1 MTTRATWL
9 PEVLARA
16 GCTVVTMSGWETR
29 GRTVAGFYGVIWHAT
44 ATGPRASDQNVANLL
59 RDGRSDLPGPLCQL
73 GLDRHGRYWL
83 VASGKGNHN
92 GMGTYGNNAIGIEA
106 FNDNLGEPWPTVQVD
121 AYVRG
126 TAAILDHLNLP
137 TNRVL
142 AHRESD
148 PTRKTDPRGI
158 DMDRARRRIDAH
170 RQQEDWLM
178 ALTDAEQAELLEK
191 VRGIHSS
198 APLYHTSLAEKVD
211 KLAASSLQYRDS
223 LASLVRRLFGVDPV
237 AKNDDQPFW
246 RTGG

>member
-9 PEVLARA
+9 PEVLAKA

-73 GLDRHGRYWL
+73 GLDRHGRFWL
-83 VASGKGNHN
+83 IASGKGNHN
-92 GMGTYGNNAIGIEA
+92 GRGTYGNNAIGIEA
-106 FNDNLGEPWPTVQVD
+106 FNDGIGEPWPTVQVD

-137 TNRVL
+137 TSRVL

-170 RQQEDWLM
+170 RQQEDDMTEDDRRLLRETHLR
-178 ALTDAEQAELLEK
+178 ATAAHETTLRNEAAIAKLETEAAEHREA
-191 VRGIHSS
+191 II
-198 APLYHTSLAEKVD
+198 
-211 KLAASSLQYRDS
+211 ASGKAYRDS
-223 LASLVRRLFGVDPV
+223 LATLIRGQATTP
-237 AKNDDQPFW
+237 
-246 RTGG
+246 